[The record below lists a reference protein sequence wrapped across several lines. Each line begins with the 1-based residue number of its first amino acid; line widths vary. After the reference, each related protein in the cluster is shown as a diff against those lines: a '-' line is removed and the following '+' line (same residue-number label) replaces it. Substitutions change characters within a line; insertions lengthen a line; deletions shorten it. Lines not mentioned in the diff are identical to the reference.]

1 MRILIT
7 GGLGF
12 IGTRLAAALLQSG
25 QAVGRSGHD
34 EPLTELLLL
43 DRCAAQPAHAVL
55 LADRRVRLVQ
65 GDAADAALLQPLLDG
80 VDTVFALGA
89 TLTSDAERDVARGLD
104 VNLLGMLRLVDAC
117 RAAGRCPRVV
127 YTSSIAAFGGPLP
140 EVVDD
145 DVPPRPQTSYGT
157 AKAMVELLL
166 NDQSRHG
173 FVDARCLRLPVVVVR
188 QAVPGAAASVSDR
201 IAALVR
207 EPLRGL
213 DVVCPLAP
221 DTRVPM
227 ASVAAVVQ
235 ALLAMQRLPAS
246 VFGPWRALN
255 LPSLSVRIG
264 DWVDAAQQ
272 VATRRPWQRR
282 VGRVSWQPD
291 AALQAVVDGWPRA
304 FDSALARRLG
314 LQPEAGAQ
322 AIVDGFIAD
331 GLELQPAAANVPP
344 VPADDVPVCIIGAGS
359 SGVAVA
365 KALLQQG
372 VRFDCF
378 EKGSQLG
385 GMWRYENDNGLSSAY
400 RSLHID
406 TSRKSL
412 QYSDFPIPAH
422 MPDFLSHW
430 QVVDYLEA
438 YAQHF
443 GVTPHVRFGTEVRS
457 VEPADGGHWH
467 VTLADGQVR
476 RYRSVVVAN
485 GHLWSPRLPHF
496 PGHFSGRQMHSHHY
510 RTPGDFEG
518 QNVLVVGIGNSAVD
532 IAVDLCRSARSVTLS
547 TRRGA
552 WVVPKYIMGV
562 PTDRWSGFLARSFRL
577 PTPWVRR
584 IMGRLIYL
592 AVGDQERVGVPKPA
606 HPIWR
611 EHACVSQ
618 DLLPYVGHGWISI
631 RRNVKE
637 LQGDRV
643 AFEDGHVQPFDAII
657 HATGYKTEFPFLRPE
672 VFHVPDGDA
681 RLYRRMVAP
690 DRPGLYF
697 AGLVQPIGPTVPL
710 VEVQAKWLAAV
721 LAGRVRLPD
730 HAAMRAEIDQHRRR
744 QQRYVDSPRYTLEV
758 DFREHAAELRAD
770 LATT

>member
-12 IGTRLAAALLQSG
+12 IGRTLAHALLQRG
-25 QAVGRSGHD
+25 VAVGRSGRD
-34 EPLTELLLL
+34 EPVTELLLL
-43 DRCAAQPAHAVL
+43 DRQPRAAAPAAL
-55 LADRRVRLVQ
+55 RDDPRVRVVQ
-65 GDAADAALLQPLLDG
+65 GDVADAALLQDLVGPG
-80 VDTVFALGA
+80 IDTVFVLGA
-89 TLTSDAERDVARGLD
+89 TLTTDAERDVAQGLE
-104 VNLLGMLRLVDAC
+104 VNLQAVLRLLDAC
-117 RAAGRCPRVV
+117 RAAGGCPRVV
-127 YTSSIAAFGGPLP
+127 FTSSIAAYGGSLP

-145 DVPPRPQTSYGT
+145 EVPLRPQTSYGT

-166 NDQSRHG
+166 HDQSRHG

-188 QAVPGAAASVSDR
+188 PGAPGHSVSDR

-213 DVVCPLAP
+213 DAVCPLDP

-227 ASVAAVVQ
+227 ASVDAVAQ
-235 ALLAMQRLPAS
+235 ALLELQRWPAT
-246 VFGPWRALN
+246 VFGATRSVN
-255 LPSLSVRIG
+255 LPSLSVRVG
-264 DWVDAAQQ
+264 DWIDAAQ
-272 VATRRPWQRR
+272 ALPRRRPWSRHIGA
-282 VGRVSWQPD
+282 VTVAPD

-304 FDSALARRLG
+304 FDSALARRMG
-314 LQPEAGAQ
+314 LAPEASA
-322 AIVDGFIAD
+322 AALVDRFVD
-331 GLELQPAAANVPP
+331 HGLALAPAAPALRVSDDTPP
-344 VPADDVPVCIIGAGS
+344 ICVIGAGS

-365 KALLQQG
+365 KALKQRGLA
-372 VRFDCF
+372 FDIV
-378 EKGSQLG
+378 EKGSRLG

-412 QYSDFPIPAH
+412 QYSDFPIPEH

-430 QVVDYLEA
+430 QVVDYLER
-438 YAQHF
+438 YARHF
-443 GVTPHVRFGTEVRS
+443 GVAPLIQYRTEVRS
-457 VEPADGGHWH
+457 VTPAEGGRWD
-467 VTLADGQVR
+467 VTLADGRTR
-476 RYRSVVVAN
+476 RYQSVVVAN
-485 GHLWSPRLPHF
+485 GHLWSPRWPDF
-496 PGHFSGRQMHSHHY
+496 PGRFDGTVLHSHHY
-510 RTPGDFEG
+510 RTPTPFEG
-518 QNVLVVGIGNSAVD
+518 KNVLVVGIGNSAVD
-532 IAVDLCRSARSVTLS
+532 IAVDLCRNAKGVTLS

-562 PTDRWSGFLARSFRL
+562 PTDRWSSFLARSFRL

-592 AVGDQERVGVPKPA
+592 AVGDQERVGVPKPD

-618 DLLPYVGHGWISI
+618 DLLPYVGHGWIKI

-643 AFEDGHVQPFDAII
+643 AFEDGHVEPFDAVIY
-657 HATGYKTEFPFLRPE
+657 ATGYKTEFPFLDPA
-672 VFHVPDGDA
+672 VFAVKDGDA

-690 DRPGLYF
+690 QQPGLYF
-697 AGLVQPIGPTVPL
+697 AGLVQPIGPTVSL
-710 VEVQAKWLAAV
+710 VEIQARWLAEV
-721 LAGRVRLPD
+721 LAGRVVLPPRE
-730 HAAMRAEIDQHRRR
+730 AMEAEIAEHRRR

-758 DFREHAAELRAD
+758 DFREHAAELRRDMA
-770 LATT
+770 AA